1 MPRNCSNDWVAVTR
15 YFDEVMTDGTDRQI
29 EILKGL
35 IVAAEFGKNTT
46 EDLDQFSVTDLA
58 GYLKDPLGDFQVF
71 FVDSNT
77 NASINLT
84 ARTTDSLRFW
94 RSAISW
100 RLGTEPVPLTLRAWP
115 LISTSRLLWRHS

>member
-77 NASINLT
+77 NASINLSLLGR
-84 ARTTDSLRFW
+84 RTPSDSGVLRY
-94 RSAISW
+94 
-100 RLGTEPVPLTLRAWP
+100 LGD
-115 LISTSRLLWRHS
+115 